1 MGILDEDVAR
11 VRAATDIVQVIGQ
24 HTQLRKVGQRWSGLC
39 PFHNEKSPS
48 FSVNGQE
55 GLYYCFG
62 CQKSGDVITFVR
74 EIEHLDFVAAVEWLA
89 GRAGMTLTY
98 TDPDRGEGRKRKA
111 RLFEVMERSVDWYHR
126 RLLEGSD
133 AGPARAYLRSRGFDR
148 AMVDEFKVGW
158 APDRWDELVKA
169 LRVPDAVLTDT
180 GLGLRNKA
188 GRQQDFFR
196 GRVLFPIFD
205 DQGRPVAFGGR
216 KLPDTEG
223 PKYQNSRENALY
235 NKSATL
241 YGLNW
246 AKADIVQSNEVVVC
260 EGYTDVIGFF
270 RAGLPRAVATCGTAL
285 TEEHIRSLKRFT
297 KRVVLAYDADD
308 AGQNAAERLYAWE
321 EKYEIEIHVIAMPPG
336 SDPDE
341 LSRSAPEAL
350 VEAVRTAKPFLAFR
364 VARVL
369 DAADTSTP
377 EGRARAAGAAIEVV
391 REHPSPFMRDQYV
404 MEVAGFCRVD
414 EQQLR
419 EQLARAPRP
428 KPNAEQRPKRRRDD
442 GDPGPGFASA
452 SGGYVDDAPPI
463 GDEHSP
469 YSYDD
474 DDLGGPPAPV
484 QAAPIGDSAE
494 VEALRL
500 LVHRRSEI
508 EAWLRPVLFA
518 DRRTRIAYEALSEA
532 PDVAGA
538 LVGASPGLGAFL
550 SRISVEETSS
560 DTTDVIVRLLAEAT
574 ARAIAGTE
582 AEARRSEDPLAYSPI
597 IGWLKLRLDELRGDE
612 PSMESSPELL
622 AWLDEN
628 SSEFS

>member
-89 GRAGMTLTY
+89 GRAGITLTY

-414 EQQLR
+414 EQQIG
-419 EQLARAPRP
+419 RAH
-428 KPNAEQRPKRRRDD
+428 
-442 GDPGPGFASA
+442 
-452 SGGYVDDAPPI
+452 V
-463 GDEHSP
+463 
-469 YSYDD
+469 
-474 DDLGGPPAPV
+474 
-484 QAAPIGDSAE
+484 
-494 VEALRL
+494 
-500 LVHRRSEI
+500 
-508 EAWLRPVLFA
+508 
-518 DRRTRIAYEALSEA
+518 
-532 PDVAGA
+532 
-538 LVGASPGLGAFL
+538 
-550 SRISVEETSS
+550 
-560 DTTDVIVRLLAEAT
+560 
-574 ARAIAGTE
+574 
-582 AEARRSEDPLAYSPI
+582 
-597 IGWLKLRLDELRGDE
+597 
-612 PSMESSPELL
+612 
-622 AWLDEN
+622 
-628 SSEFS
+628 